1 MKNTSFVTL
10 PTVGLLIIND
20 NKLLLAYSKNKK
32 AWYLP
37 GGKVDSGETPLQSL
51 QREIREE
58 LNIILEPSLITY
70 YCHIQAPAFGEENN
84 IIMEQDCYLYT
95 FDEEITPSNEI
106 EAVQYFDLKTYLK
119 EPQQVV
125 GVLEVFNNLIND
137 KLLLEL

>member
-1 MKNTSFVTL
+1 MKNTSLVTL

-20 NKLLLAYSKNKK
+20 NKLLLAFSKNKK

-37 GGKVDSGETPLQSL
+37 GGKVDSGETSLESL

-58 LNIILEPSLITY
+58 LNIILDPSLITY
-70 YCHIQAPAFGEENN
+70 YCHIQAPAFGEDHN

-95 FDEEITPSNEI
+95 FDQEITPGNEI

-125 GVLEVFNNLIND
+125 GVINVFKNLITD
-137 KLLLEL
+137 KLL